1 MPIGILVAL
10 IVVIVAFLL
19 VALAG
24 VGAQKAPARNTLIVV
39 SVISGFVDS
48 GCLWDMVSMGTLV
61 AFAVV
66 SIAVP
71 VLRAKGMSEPK
82 GFQVPFGPYLIP
94 VLSVLACLY
103 IIRDLPAITYRVV
116 GGWMAF
122 AIIGYFSYGLHKSR
136 LNQSTEPIET
146 FDKPAA

>member
-94 VLSVLACLY
+94 VLSVLACL
-103 IIRDLPAITYRVV
+103 AIESWFRFY
-116 GGWMAF
+116 W
-122 AIIGYFSYGLHKSR
+122 HDD
-136 LNQSTEPIET
+136 QSVPYSGSPSERTKVPGS
-146 FDKPAA
+146 